1 MSETVTEARSRVTT
15 RIPDR
20 MRETLEQAAEIV
32 GAPLN
37 QFIVQTA
44 FAEAQRIVERET
56 VIRLSQEGAKRIIAL
71 MENPPKPN
79 ERLLAAAKLFK
90 ETVRVQD

>member
-1 MSETVTEARSRVTT
+1 MSETVTDARSRVTT